1 MEKPSDRNRA
11 FARRS
16 RGAMTDAETE
26 LWRLLRDRRLHSIKF
41 RRQVPIGPYVADFAC
56 HALKLIV
63 EADGGVHRLRDEVD
77 ANRDAWLA
85 EAGYTVLR
93 FDNSMILRN
102 PNLVFD
108 AVRRHVEGCRSHPS
122 SVSLREPPSPSRGEG
137 RS

>member
-16 RGAMTDAETE
+16 RGTLTTTETA
-26 LWRLLRDRRLHSIKF
+26 LWTLLRDRRLHGIKF

-56 HALKLIV
+56 HVLKLVI
-63 EADGGVHRLRDEVD
+63 EADGGVHRLREEAD

-93 FDNSMILRN
+93 FDNSVILRN
-102 PNLVFD
+102 PNFVFD
-108 AVRRHVEGCRSHPS
+108 AVRGHA
-122 SVSLREPPSPSRGEG
+122 EG
-137 RS
+137 RR

>member
-1 MEKPSDRNRA
+1 MEKPPDRNRA

-16 RGAMTDAETE
+16 RGPLTTTE
-26 LWRLLRDRRLHSIKF
+26 SALWTLLRDRRLHGIKF

-56 HALKLIV
+56 HALKLVI
-63 EADGGVHRLRDEVD
+63 EADGGVHRLREEAD

-93 FDNSMILRN
+93 FDNSVILRN

-108 AVRRHVEGCRSHPS
+108 AVRGHAEGRRRHPS

-137 RS
+137 

>member
-16 RGAMTDAETE
+16 RIAMTDTETE
-26 LWRLLRDRRLHSIKF
+26 VWRLLRDRRLHGVKF
-41 RRQVPIGPYVADFAC
+41 RRQVPIGPYVVDFVC
-56 HALKLIV
+56 HVLKLVI
-63 EADGGVHRLRDEVD
+63 EADGGVHRLREEAD

-102 PNLVFD
+102 PNLVFEGIREHIQ
-108 AVRRHVEGCRSHPS
+108 RRG
-122 SVSLREPPSPSRGEG
+122 
-137 RS
+137 

>member
-1 MEKPSDRNRA
+1 MEKPPDRNRA

-16 RGAMTDAETE
+16 RGAMTTTE
-26 LWRLLRDRRLHSIKF
+26 SALWTLLRDRRLHGVKF

-56 HALKLIV
+56 HALKLVI
-63 EADGGVHRLRDEVD
+63 EADGGVHRLREEAD

-93 FDNSMILRN
+93 FDNTMILRN
-102 PNLVFD
+102 PNLVLE
-108 AVRRHVEGCRSHPS
+108 AVRRHVEERRRHPS

-137 RS
+137 